1 MLLINYGKI
10 LKLKTKMDR
19 NKLKN
24 ILQSNA
30 NKQQQMPSTFQM
42 AKNLASTALNTVK
55 SVAVGQGFNVSQEEA
70 DKRKAICD
78 QCPFLNKNQDRCTK
92 CGCYMAVKTYL
103 RASNCPIGKW

>member
-1 MLLINYGKI
+1 MT
-10 LKLKTKMDR
+10 KTIIKQM
-19 NKLKN
+19 KVKKKN
-24 ILQSNA
+24 
-30 NKQQQMPSTFQM
+30 
-42 AKNLASTALNTVK
+42 
-55 SVAVGQGFNVSQEEA
+55 EEA